1 MAPSQF
7 GVRDRD
13 DARFDELL
21 GIKRAVDRTPEPKT
35 TVNEWAPPD
44 HAPTGR
50 KGVGKALLALE
61 VVSVVGL
68 YAAMTAFTARL
79 VGSQGT
85 GAMGVIL
92 TALGGIFEITKI
104 TLIIEAVKRK
114 SPLVALIA
122 CVFMAISFSGSAL
135 NMLSSWKATA
145 SAAQADPDEVVRR
158 ELSASIASLRAQ
170 EAQEAARLG
179 SGSVQYRTD
188 AENTR
193 ASLEAIRAEIDR
205 KVSELAAVPAPKTEV
220 VQAENGFFGVLPLPQ
235 ERKSTLELWFRVA
248 MAAALE
254 LGGLAGIVLL
264 SRRGQNGKTDQA

>member
-1 MAPSQF
+1 MAPNQF

-21 GIKRAVDRTPEPKT
+21 GIKRAVDRTPEPE
-35 TVNEWAPPD
+35 VPVDEWALP
-44 HAPTGR
+44 APAKDGR
-50 KGVGKALLALE
+50 KVVDKALLALE
-61 VVSVVGL
+61 ILSVVGL

-122 CVFMAISFSGSAL
+122 FVFMAISFSGSAL

-145 SAAQADPDEVVRR
+145 SAAQADPNEVVRR

-170 EAQEAARLG
+170 ESQESARLG

-193 ASLEAIRAEIDR
+193 TSLEAIRAEIDR
-205 KVSELAAVPAPKTEV
+205 KVAELAAVPAPSVEV

-248 MAAALE
+248 IAAALE

-264 SRRGQNGKTDQA
+264 SRRRKDGEADKA